1 MKREITAALIIAS
14 LFIIAG
20 CTQVPQQPAPEQT
33 IQPNEQQ
40 SQPSGSEQPETQE
53 TRPESK
59 PVANATSLI
68 EQMKANLDCSK
79 KGEMQDALEISKEKL
94 AANEEKIRDAESELK
109 LVQGTKNIVNIAAKK
124 KVVEIVKKN
133 KTILD
138 SRIKDLE
145 ALIAKC

>member
-1 MKREITAALIIAS
+1 MKIEITAALIIVS

-33 IQPNEQQ
+33 IQPNEQP
-40 SQPSGSEQPETQE
+40 SQVSEQPETQE

-68 EQMKANLDCSK
+68 ERMKANLDCSK

-133 KTILD
+133 KTVLD